1 MTNLGLIGKRVQS
14 VEVGYTLVLQLSDVH
29 FIAISSP
36 LSVEVDGQSVRLSP
50 EEDPQD
56 SFGLIRELV
65 GRTVEAADADTTGA
79 LDVTFSGG
87 GHLRVEPDP
96 AYEAWNV
103 SGPNG
108 ALVVSMPGGE
118 LAIWTAQPR
127 PEV

>member
-14 VEVGYTLVLQLSDVH
+14 VKVDYTLVLQLSDVH
-29 FIAISSP
+29 FIAVSSP

-56 SFGLIRELV
+56 CFGPIRELV
-65 GRTVEAADADTTGA
+65 GRTVEAADADATGA
-79 LDVTFSGG
+79 LDVTFDGG